1 MGILQHILGWNWKV
15 RGLRKKWDR
24 LREKSLKKKNPVRAE
39 VLKRLDAVTPNLTTL
54 EEQKLSRVDRARISK
69 EIEISLAEIKAILD
83 TKPEEL
89 VAARQFKRMQQN
101 RL

>member
-1 MGILQHILGWNWKV
+1 MGILQHILGWNWRV
-15 RGLRKKWDR
+15 RKLRKKWDR

-69 EIEISLAEIKAILD
+69 EIEINLAEIKAILD

-89 VAARQFKRMQQN
+89 IAARQFKRMQQN